1 LTIIKTEKQN
11 TSGHMTTDQ
20 WITIGIIMV
29 AVILFITEWLSV
41 DVIGLVIISLFMVSG
56 INLRKLLKDSATTLP
71 SP

>member
-1 LTIIKTEKQN
+1 
-11 TSGHMTTDQ
+11 
-20 WITIGIIMV
+20 MV

-56 INLRKLLKDSATTLP
+56 INLRKLLKDSATTLQ